1 MHSRAGH
8 ARSYARGHL
17 VRPRMGR
24 LWWLSRESPRL
35 KPGECQQDIKAFLNI
50 KKIEYVEVPAGDTE
64 YALSVNGALYNYNAA
79 LAWIDKQ

>member
-1 MHSRAGH
+1 MTLLIKKETAVLEAQKVILYDDGSL
-8 ARSYARGHL
+8 YY
-17 VRPRMGR
+17 
-24 LWWLSRESPRL
+24 
-35 KPGECQQDIKAFLNI
+35 QDIKAFLNI

>member
-1 MHSRAGH
+1 MVILYDDGSL
-8 ARSYARGHL
+8 YY
-17 VRPRMGR
+17 
-24 LWWLSRESPRL
+24 
-35 KPGECQQDIKAFLNI
+35 QDIKAFLNI